1 VRVGLGGEEE
11 EGLQLGCK
19 MNKRINEKNDKLSL
33 PEHIWT
39 EAHGVLLTYSY
50 FLKNHGKDFERL
62 KR

>member
-1 VRVGLGGEEE
+1 MRVGLGGEEE

-50 FLKNHGKDFERL
+50 FFKKSW
-62 KR
+62 